1 MATAVIAVLAAL
13 LGAAAAAWQWWQR
26 EPAATPLDA
35 HWTGS
40 ALALAGDGAAG
51 YRDGPSDHA
60 QFSDPFGIAIDG
72 QGTIY
77 VADAGDANAIR
88 RITRDGTVSTLA
100 GGTLGFA
107 DGSGRDARFNS
118 PSGLAIDG
126 QGVLYVA
133 DTGNN
138 AVRRITP
145 DGRVATLAGTGQSG
159 YRDGPGVEAQFNGPI
174 GVAVDAR
181 GRVIVADTY
190 NDRIRAIEPD
200 GTVTTIAG
208 GAEPGL
214 LDHRGSD
221 ARFDTPSGV
230 AIDPAGNI
238 VVADT
243 GNDLV
248 RVIAPSGDV
257 SSRVPT
263 LDHWLVHPIGIAV
276 GPSGEIYVTDERGR
290 VIAGTAPGEW
300 RVLAGSTPG
309 FADGDGAS
317 ARFRRP
323 AGVALAGPG
332 RAVVADGG
340 NALVRLVYARAY
352 GDVHLP
358 ASPLIAPS
366 FDPDAFAQ
374 VALLWPVDPLEGPHE
389 IAGTLGEARGGEGS
403 ERFHAGIDVRVDEG
417 TPVRAVRAGVVAA
430 PLAAND
436 FGSLNESVR
445 IGTIAYIHLR
455 VGRTRQKE
463 IIDASQFVPTLTA
476 GGVLSRIRIKRGA
489 RFATGDVI
497 GTVNP
502 FNHVHLNVGWPGEE
516 YNPLRFGLVQF
527 ADSVPPTIAPGGIRL
542 FDESGQPLKKRDKG
556 RLLVS
561 GAVHVVVDA
570 WDQAD
575 GNRPNRRLGLYSL
588 GFQVLHADGTPA
600 PGFEQPRQT
609 ITFDRLGL
617 DPEAARLVYAPGSGI
632 PFYGRRAT
640 RFLYSVTNSFAN
652 GVAAPGVWDATLLP
666 PGEYTLRVIAE
677 DIRGNQALER
687 RDLAIT
693 IVPSP

>member
-1 MATAVIAVLAAL
+1 
-13 LGAAAAAWQWWQR
+13 
-26 EPAATPLDA
+26 
-35 HWTGS
+35 
-40 ALALAGDGAAG
+40 
-51 YRDGPSDHA
+51 
-60 QFSDPFGIAIDG
+60 
-72 QGTIY
+72 
-77 VADAGDANAIR
+77 
-88 RITRDGTVSTLA
+88 
-100 GGTLGFA
+100 
-107 DGSGRDARFNS
+107 
-118 PSGLAIDG
+118 
-126 QGVLYVA
+126 
-133 DTGNN
+133 
-138 AVRRITP
+138 
-145 DGRVATLAGTGQSG
+145 
-159 YRDGPGVEAQFNGPI
+159 
-174 GVAVDAR
+174 
-181 GRVIVADTY
+181 
-190 NDRIRAIEPD
+190 
-200 GTVTTIAG
+200 
-208 GAEPGL
+208 
-214 LDHRGSD
+214 
-221 ARFDTPSGV
+221 
-230 AIDPAGNI
+230 
-238 VVADT
+238 
-243 GNDLV
+243 
-248 RVIAPSGDV
+248 V

-309 FADGDGAS
+309 FADGDGSS

-323 AGVALAGPG
+323 AAVALASPG

-352 GDVHLP
+352 GDVRLP
-358 ASPLIAPS
+358 ASPLIAPR
-366 FDPDAFAQ
+366 FDPEGFAQ

-417 TPVRAVRAGVVAA
+417 MLVRAVRPGVVAA

-445 IGTIAYIHLR
+445 IGTVAYIHLR
-455 VGRTRQKE
+455 VGRTRQKD

-476 GGVLSRIRIKRGA
+476 EGLLTRIRIKRGA

-516 YNPLRFGLVQF
+516 YNPLRFDLVQF

-542 FDESGQPLKKRDKG
+542 FDESGQPLTKREKG
-556 RLLVS
+556 RLLVT
-561 GAVHVVVDA
+561 GAIHVVVDA

-617 DPEAARLVYAPGSGI
+617 DPDAARLVYAPGSGI

-666 PGEYTLRVIAE
+666 PGDYTLRVIAE

-687 RDLAIT
+687 RDLPIT
-693 IVPSP
+693 IAPPP